1 MSRAQDASADEL
13 LEMMQGDPEDV
24 LRDNMELLEE
34 MRDETDS
41 EVLTDYIDAL
51 LNQFRKED
59 EAR

>member
-51 LNQFRKED
+51 LNQFREED